1 MTAMS
6 NTGCRCR
13 RLPERRSD
21 MKREEQIDNACTNWI
36 CSQENGTVIMA
47 RNVWRAA
54 VEWSVSHP
62 NWIPVDRELP
72 VRDPDIKSVSIDVI
86 ATDGNVSFESYYH
99 YNTHEWENAENY
111 GTTVTHWMP
120 MPPAPGKEE

>member
-1 MTAMS
+1 MMAEAKAYTSEIYDDESADFK
-6 NTGCRCR
+6 T
-13 RLPERRSD
+13 
-21 MKREEQIDNACTNWI
+21 EEKIAETIADFCAGWKAADN
-36 CSQENGTVIMA
+36 S
-47 RNVWRAA
+47 R
-54 VEWSVSHP
+54 
-62 NWIPVDRELP
+62 WIPVDRELP

-111 GTTVTHWMP
+111 GTTVTHWTPMP